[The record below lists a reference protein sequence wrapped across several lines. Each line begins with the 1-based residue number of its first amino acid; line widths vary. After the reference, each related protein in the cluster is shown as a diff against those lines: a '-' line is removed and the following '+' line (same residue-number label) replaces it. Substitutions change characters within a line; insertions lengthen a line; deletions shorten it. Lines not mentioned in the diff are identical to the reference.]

1 MIALIS
7 FKPLWV
13 FRGQAVI
20 AAAIGG
26 LIAGLKLPLLLLL
39 PMFVLGIRNNKDL
52 FLLLFSVYALAIG
65 YELEVSNLYELD
77 LVKVLSVLIP
87 TLLLLDAG
95 LKSES
100 EEETGG
106 FTHAHELLI
115 ASGVT
120 IAFVIGWF
128 VSVVFVAA
136 VFGALI
142 YELSGDKARRGVF
155 AALISSSLLLAAL
168 VLGQGLLNLEG
179 GGATQAIFIA
189 AVSTIIAL
197 MFFWRKRGRTEFKL
211 YIRSGFIL

>member
-1 MIALIS
+1 
-7 FKPLWV
+7 
-13 FRGQAVI
+13 
-20 AAAIGG
+20 
-26 LIAGLKLPLLLLL
+26 
-39 PMFVLGIRNNKDL
+39 MFVLGIRNNKDL
-52 FLLLFSVYALAIG
+52 FLLLFSVYALASG
-65 YELEVSNLYELD
+65 YELEVSNLYELN
-77 LVKVLSVLIP
+77 LVKVLSVVIP

-100 EEETGG
+100 EEETRG
-106 FTHAHELLI
+106 FTHAHGFLI

-136 VFGALI
+136 VFSALI

-197 MFFWRKRGRTEFKL
+197 MFFWRKRDRTEFKL